1 MSVDDNIQKG
11 LEAHYDLR
19 EHRDYLEK
27 KMQVYLINLIVLD
40 EYLGYP
46 NKELKESFLFDYI
59 KKVNDCI
66 FLRRWLRQLIPFF
79 L

>member
-27 KMQVYLINLIVLD
+27 KMQVDLIKLIVLA

-46 NKELKESFLFDYI
+46 TKELQESFLWDDI
-59 KKVNDCI
+59 KKAGQKTI
-66 FLRRWLRQLIPFF
+66 FNGNY
-79 L
+79 